1 MYISNFF
8 FLSDLFTR
16 CIPFL
21 LLYVHIQY
29 GFIVAFFHA
38 NLSMVPV
45 EEFCRGGCFIELSIS
60 DYTQNNNRT
69 MYNIMAIV
77 EFFSQ
82 NLYFNGVLMEED
94 DDPGF

>member
-1 MYISNFF
+1 
-8 FLSDLFTR
+8 
-16 CIPFL
+16 
-21 LLYVHIQY
+21 
-29 GFIVAFFHA
+29 
-38 NLSMVPV
+38 MVPV

-82 NLYFNGVLMEED
+82 NLYFNGVVMEKD
-94 DDPGF
+94 DFNKLQVFVLRNMIYFSD